1 LPEPAACGV
10 DIGTTHIKAVLV
22 GTGGELL
29 SMAKAATP
37 VTGDGFGSCHDPEQ
51 IRLTAEQVM
60 CSAQGTAPGHPRIA
74 AIGVTSVG
82 EEGVPLGRG
91 GELLYPSICW
101 FERRPSS
108 AERDWSLRH
117 DSSEL
122 FSVTGL
128 HKDLGFSLFKWLWL
142 REARPDVWSACA
154 SWLGIGDYVTWRWT
168 GQRGMSVSHASRT
181 GILDLSG
188 FRWRDDW
195 AADVLANGPETLPP
209 LHQAGSPVGIL
220 RPGVIPG
227 LATTG
232 EVPVVATGLD
242 HTVGGYAAGVTER
255 GQLLDSMGTAE
266 GLIAPLTGAD
276 FSPAAFQA
284 GVNFGAG
291 IVPGTH
297 IAIASL
303 ESGAGVSG
311 IVRALGAPDGL
322 EAQAARLDPGADG
335 LTYVPPRFGSLRGG
349 AFFGHKAGHSAPHMY
364 RAVIEGWSLAA
375 DEALSA
381 LGSGDRPKDVV
392 CVGGGSASALW
403 LRVKASI
410 AGREI
415 SCVTTP
421 EVAAVGAA
429 LLADTVRGAGVGGV
443 ATGRRRVAPEPGWVA
458 GYAALRG
465 PFRRLTGILDQFVVP
480 REESF

>member
-1 LPEPAACGV
+1 LPEPAVCGV

-29 SMAKAATP
+29 SMAKAGTP

-60 CSAQGTAPGHPRIA
+60 RSAQGTAPGHPPIA

-82 EEGVPLGRG
+82 EEGVPLGRD

-154 SWLGIGDYVTWRWT
+154 CWLGIGDYVTWRWT

-181 GILDLSG
+181 GIFDLAG
-188 FRWRDDW
+188 FRWHDDW

-266 GLIAPLTGAD
+266 GLIAPLTGAY

-335 LTYVPPRFGSLRGG
+335 LTYIPPRFGSLRGG
-349 AFFGHKAGHSAPHMY
+349 AFFGHKAGHTAPHMY

-443 ATGRRRVAPEPGWVA
+443 ATGRRRVAPEPGWEA

-465 PFRRLTGILDQFVVP
+465 TFRRLTGILDQFVVP
-480 REESF
+480 REESY

>member
-1 LPEPAACGV
+1 MPEPAACGV

-22 GTGGELL
+22 GLGGELL
-29 SMAKAATP
+29 GMAKASTP
-37 VTGDGFGSCHDPEQ
+37 VTGDPFGACHDPEQ
-51 IRLTAEQVM
+51 IRLTAERVM
-60 CSAQGTAPGHPRIA
+60 RSAQAAAPGHPRIA

-82 EEGVPLGRG
+82 EEGVPLGPG

-101 FERRPSS
+101 FERRPSD

-128 HKDLGFSLFKWLWL
+128 HKDLCLSLFKWLWL
-142 REARPDVWSACA
+142 REARPDVWSACT

-181 GILDLSG
+181 GIFDLAG

-209 LHQAGSPVGIL
+209 LHQAGRPVGML

-242 HTVGGYAAGVTER
+242 HTIGGYAAGVTER

-266 GLIAPLTGAD
+266 GLIEPVAGAD
-276 FSPAAFQA
+276 FSPAAFRA

-291 IVPGTH
+291 VAPGTH

-303 ESGAGVSG
+303 DSGAGVSG

-322 EAQAARLDPGADG
+322 ETQAARLDPGADG
-335 LTYVPPRFGSLRGG
+335 LTYIPPGFGSRRGG
-349 AFFGHKAGHSAPHMY
+349 AFFGHKAGHTAAHVY

-381 LGSGDRPKDVV
+381 LGGRDRPKEVV
-392 CVGGGSASALW
+392 CAGGGSASALW
-403 LRVKASI
+403 LQVKASI

-421 EVAAVGAA
+421 EIAAVGAA
-429 LLADTVRGAGVGGV
+429 LLAGPVPRVGADGV
-443 ATGRRRVAPEPGWVA
+443 APGRRPVAPVPGWVA
-458 GYAALRG
+458 GYASLRG
-465 PFRRLTGILDQFVVP
+465 PFRRLTETLDQFVASP
-480 REESF
+480 EESS

>member
-1 LPEPAACGV
+1 LPESAACGV

-22 GTGGELL
+22 GMDGELL
-29 SMAKAATP
+29 SMAKASTP
-37 VTGDGFGSCHDPEQ
+37 VTGDAFGACHDPEQ
-51 IRLTAEQVM
+51 IRLTAERVM
-60 CSAQGTAPGHPRIA
+60 RSAQGTAPGRPRIA

-82 EEGVPLGRG
+82 EEGVPLGPG

-101 FERRPSS
+101 FERRPSD
-108 AERDWSLRH
+108 AERDWSVRH
-117 DSSEL
+117 DSWEL

-128 HKDLGFSLFKWLWL
+128 HKDLCLSLFKWLWL
-142 REARPDVWSACA
+142 REARPDVWAACT

-181 GILDLSG
+181 GIFDLAG

-227 LATTG
+227 LSTTG
-232 EVPVVATGLD
+232 EVPIVATGLD
-242 HTVGGYAAGVTER
+242 HTVGGYAAGVTEQ

-266 GLIAPLTGAD
+266 GLIEPLAGAD

-291 IVPGTH
+291 IAGGTH

-303 ESGAGVSG
+303 DSGAGVSG

-335 LTYVPPRFGSLRGG
+335 LTYIPPGFGSRRGG
-349 AFFGHKAGHSAPHMY
+349 AFFGHKAGHTAAHVY

-381 LGSGDRPKDVV
+381 LGGGGRPKDVV

-421 EVAAVGAA
+421 EIAAVGAA
-429 LLADTVRGAGVGGV
+429 LLAGPERRVGVGG
-443 ATGRRRVAPEPGWVA
+443 AAAGRRPVAPEPGWAA

-465 PFRRLTGILDQFVVP
+465 PFRRLTETLDQLVASP
-480 REESF
+480 EESS

>member
-1 LPEPAACGV
+1 MPEPAACGV

-29 SMAKAATP
+29 SMAKADTP

-60 CSAQGTAPGHPRIA
+60 RSAQGTAPGNPPIA
-74 AIGVTSVG
+74 AVGVTSVG
-82 EEGVPLGRG
+82 EEGVPLGRD
-91 GELLYPSICW
+91 GELLYPSISW

-117 DSSEL
+117 NSWEL
-122 FSVTGL
+122 FSVTGM
-128 HKDLGFSLFKWLWL
+128 HKDLSFSLFKWLWL

-154 SWLGIGDYVTWRWT
+154 SWLGIGDYVAWRWT

-181 GILDLSG
+181 GIFDLAG

-195 AADVLANGPETLPP
+195 AADVLANGSETLPP

-242 HTVGGYAAGVTER
+242 HAVGGYAAGVTER

-266 GLIAPLTGAD
+266 GLIEPVTGAD

-303 ESGAGVSG
+303 ESGAGVGG

-335 LTYVPPRFGSLRGG
+335 LTYIPPRFGSPRGG
-349 AFFGHKAGHSAPHMY
+349 AFFGHKAGHTAPHMY

-381 LGSGDRPKDVV
+381 LGSTDRIKDVV
-392 CVGGGSASALW
+392 CIGGGSASALW
-403 LRVKASI
+403 PRVKASI

-421 EVAAVGAA
+421 EIAAVGAA
-429 LLADTVRGAGVGGV
+429 LLADTAHGAGAGGV
-443 ATGRRRVAPEPGWVA
+443 AARRRRVAPEPGWVA

-465 PFRRLTGILDQFVVP
+465 TFRRLTGILDAAADAQASP
-480 REESF
+480 

>member
-29 SMAKAATP
+29 SVAKAGTP
-37 VTGDGFGSCHDPEQ
+37 VIGDGFGSCHDPEQ

-60 CSAQGTAPGHPRIA
+60 RSAQATAPGQPRIA

-101 FERRPSS
+101 FERRPSG

-117 DSSEL
+117 DPAEL

-128 HKDLGFSLFKWLWL
+128 HKDLCLSLFKWLWL
-142 REARPDVWSACA
+142 REARPEVWSACA

-168 GQRGMSVSHASRT
+168 GQRGMSVGHASRT
-181 GILDLSG
+181 GVFDLAG

-195 AADVLANGPETLPP
+195 AADVLAHGPETLPP
-209 LHQAGSPVGIL
+209 LHQAGRPVGIL

-242 HTVGGYAAGVTER
+242 HTVGGYAAGVTGR

-266 GLIAPLTGAD
+266 GLIEPLTGAD
-276 FSPAAFQA
+276 FSPAAFRA
-284 GVNFGAG
+284 GLNFGAG
-291 IVPGTH
+291 IAGGTH

-335 LTYVPPRFGSLRGG
+335 LTYIPPGFGSLRGG
-349 AFFGHKAGHSAPHMY
+349 AFFGHKAGHTAAHVY

-375 DEALSA
+375 NEALSA
-381 LGSGDRPKDVV
+381 LGSGDRATDVV

-421 EVAAVGAA
+421 EIAAVGAA
-429 LLADTVRGAGVGGV
+429 LLAGPVCGAGVGGV
-443 ATGRRRVAPEPGWVA
+443 AAGRRRVDPEPGWVA

-465 PFRRLTGILDQFVVP
+465 TFRRLTGILDQCVVP
-480 REESF
+480 PEES

>member
-10 DIGTTHIKAVLV
+10 DIGTTHVKAVLV
-22 GTGGELL
+22 GAGGELL
-29 SMAKAATP
+29 SVAKADTP

-60 CSAQGTAPGHPRIA
+60 RSAQDTAPGHPRIA

-117 DSSEL
+117 DAAEL

-128 HKDLGFSLFKWLWL
+128 HKDLSFSLFKWLWL
-142 REARPDVWSACA
+142 REARPDVWSACT

-181 GILDLSG
+181 GIFDLAG
-188 FRWRDDW
+188 FRWHDDW
-195 AADVLANGPETLPP
+195 TADVLANGPETLPP
-209 LHQAGSPVGIL
+209 LHQAGSLVGLL
-220 RPGVIPG
+220 RPAVIPG

-242 HTVGGYAAGVTER
+242 HTVGGYAAGVTEH

-266 GLIAPLTGAD
+266 GLIEPLTGAD

-291 IVPGTH
+291 IGPGTH

-311 IVRALGAPDGL
+311 IVHALGAPDGL
-322 EAQAARLDPGADG
+322 EGQAARLDPGADG
-335 LTYVPPRFGSLRGG
+335 LTYIPPRFGSPRGG
-349 AFFGHKAGHSAPHMY
+349 AFFGHKAGHTAPHMY
-364 RAVIEGWSLAA
+364 RAAIEGWSLAA

-381 LGSGDRPKDVV
+381 LGGSDRPKDVV

-421 EVAAVGAA
+421 EIAAVGAA
-429 LLADTVRGAGVGGV
+429 VLADTVLGANIGGA
-443 ATGRRRVAPEPGWVA
+443 ATGRRRIAPEPDWVTR
-458 GYAALRG
+458 YAALRG
-465 PFRRLTGILDQFVVP
+465 TFRRLTGILDQFVAP
-480 REESF
+480 HEESY